1 MSDNET
7 PKSKI
12 WNEDVMF
19 DGGVSY
25 WLTKDLDKVRN
36 GELRP
41 RYRIALA
48 RGGCTKLL
56 KYKIKDASGNIFS
69 VASKTQ
75 SEANSIVGE
84 VYGKGMYRVSQALC

>member
-12 WNEDVMF
+12 WNENVMIE
-19 DGGVSY
+19 GGIGY
-25 WLTKDLDKVRN
+25 WLTRDLDKVRN

-41 RYRIALA
+41 RYRVALA
-48 RGGCTKLL
+48 CGGCTKLL

-75 SEANSIVGE
+75 GEANSIIGE
-84 VYGKGMYRVSQALC
+84 VYGHNKYKVSQMMC